1 MLRPATEVMLRD
13 FLVPSRHLLRRWTEF
28 KPRNIMWHAK
38 ASVMLIVL
46 RILSLI
52 SKLTIN
58 LVEFLLFWKW
68 GTNMC
73 IACRAFESRSKK
85 YILIWQEE
93 TNKIEMDVCW
103 LKMLSSSSN
112 LKYKFRFRNWFCNF
126 EGYNYSQRVRSR
138 CLLSFCTFLSLCVVR
153 ESLKQIMKGQYHTS
167 E

>member
-1 MLRPATEVMLRD
+1 MYVGL
-13 FLVPSRHLLRRWTEF
+13 
-28 KPRNIMWHAK
+28 
-38 ASVMLIVL
+38 
-46 RILSLI
+46 
-52 SKLTIN
+52 
-58 LVEFLLFWKW
+58 
-68 GTNMC
+68 
-73 IACRAFESRSKK
+73 ACRAMESRRKK

-153 ESLKQIMKGQYHTS
+153 ESLKQIREGQYHTS